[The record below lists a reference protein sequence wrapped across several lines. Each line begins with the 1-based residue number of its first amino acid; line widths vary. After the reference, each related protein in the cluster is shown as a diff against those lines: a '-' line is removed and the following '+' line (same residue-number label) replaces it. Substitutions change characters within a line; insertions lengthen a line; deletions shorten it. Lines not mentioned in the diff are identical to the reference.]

1 MSMTKLKDV
10 FKTIPNAAN
19 DICVILDELG
29 SGQTMCVL
37 GNSHSGNNL
46 LLDEVAKRY
55 NDKVLLV
62 TNDKYNHIGASYL
75 FQHNAA
81 EFTQDELIAIID
93 KATHPDIDIVLFD
106 VDATRAVAG
115 AHCVDEGMKTLFRYL
130 LQTGVKVLLTYYSLE
145 MRQLIRDAMNGE
157 TYSTDFE
164 LDYTRHAVNNLDN
177 YVSIQKGYGY
187 IGLFEGSDYEKE
199 LKDKGVI

>member
-19 DICVILDELG
+19 DICVILDE
-29 SGQTMCVL
+29 L

-106 VDATRAVAG
+106 VDATRAVGDAI
-115 AHCVDEGMKTLFRYL
+115 VDEGMKTLFRHL
-130 LQTGVKVLLTYYSLE
+130 LRTGVKVLLTYYSLE
-145 MRQLIRDAMNGE
+145 MKLLIRDALNGE
-157 TYSTDFE
+157 TYAPDFE
-164 LDYTRHAVNNLDN
+164 PRLYKTCC
-177 YVSIQKGYGY
+177 S
-187 IGLFEGSDYEKE
+187 
-199 LKDKGVI
+199 

>member
-115 AHCVDEGMKTLFRYL
+115 AHCVDEGMKTLFRHL
-130 LQTGVKVLLTYYSLE
+130 IQTGVKVLLTYYSLE
-145 MRQLIRDAMNGE
+145 MKLFIVTPDSN
-157 TYSTDFE
+157 STI
-164 LDYTRHAVNNLDN
+164 HAVANLDN
-177 YVSIQKGYGY
+177 YMSIQKGYGF
-187 IGLFEGSDYEKE
+187 IGLFEGSEREKE
-199 LKDKGVI
+199 LKAKGVI

>member
-1 MSMTKLKDV
+1 MTKLKDV

-115 AHCVDEGMKTLFRYL
+115 AHCVDEGMKTLFRHL
-130 LQTGVKVLLTYYSLE
+130 IQTGVKVLLTYYSLE
-145 MRQLIRDAMNGE
+145 MKLFIVTPDSN
-157 TYSTDFE
+157 STIQK
-164 LDYTRHAVNNLDN
+164 HAVANLDN
-177 YVSIQKGYGY
+177 YMSIQKGYGF
-187 IGLFEGSDYEKE
+187 IGLFEGSEREKE
-199 LKDKGVI
+199 LKAKGVI

>member
-130 LQTGVKVLLTYYSLE
+130 IQTGVKVLLTYYSLE
-145 MRQLIRDAMNGE
+145 MKLFIVTLDSN
-157 TYSTDFE
+157 ST
-164 LDYTRHAVNNLDN
+164 
-177 YVSIQKGYGY
+177 IQNM
-187 IGLFEGSDYEKE
+187 L
-199 LKDKGVI
+199 